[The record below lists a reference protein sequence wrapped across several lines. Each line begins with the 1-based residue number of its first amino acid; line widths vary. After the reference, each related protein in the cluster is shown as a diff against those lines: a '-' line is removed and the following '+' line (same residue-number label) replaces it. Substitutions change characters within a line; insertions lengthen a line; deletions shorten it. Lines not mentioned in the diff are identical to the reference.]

1 MLKVKDIAKAI
12 EDFAPLSLKED
23 WDNPGLQVGDREMAV
38 TGVLLCLDV
47 TEEILREA
55 LKRDCNMIV
64 SHHPLLFGGLKRLT
78 GATPTE
84 RIVAGALRDGIA
96 VYSAHTNLDSTFEGV
111 SYEMAHMLGMKDC
124 RPLEPGHSGNDKE
137 GLGIV
142 GTVSPTPKLE
152 FLRKV
157 KDTFE
162 VKDLRYSAQ
171 TPGIVVRK
179 VALCG
184 GSGGSLIK
192 RALASGSDV
201 YICGDL
207 KYHDFT
213 SYGSDI
219 LLADIGH
226 FESELCSRKILSRAI
241 RSAHPDC
248 VIYFSDCERNPI
260 CIMHNS

>member
-23 WDNPGLQVGDREMAV
+23 WDNPGLQVGDCEMEV

-55 LKRDCNMIV
+55 KKRDCNMIV
-64 SHHPLLFGGLKRLT
+64 SHHPLIFGGLKRLT

-84 RIVAGALRDGIA
+84 RIVAGALRDNIA
-96 VYSAHTNLDSTFEGV
+96 IYSAHTNLDSAFEGV
-111 SYEMAHMLGMKDC
+111 SYEMAHMLGMKEC
-124 RPLEPGHSGNDKE
+124 RPLEKSASGGEKE
-137 GLGIV
+137 GLGVIGNV
-142 GTVSPTPKLE
+142 APTPKLE

-157 KDTFE
+157 KETFE

-192 RALASGSDV
+192 KAMAAGADV

-213 SYGSDI
+213 SYGSEI

-241 RSAHPDC
+241 RTACRDC
-248 VIYFSDCERNPI
+248 VIYFSECEKSPI
-260 CIMHNS
+260 GLMN